1 MKQKQSKNLIWLTI
15 QLINIIFQIISAITK
30 TDGKEFFEDL
40 QEIIDA
46 IKNKDNEPQ
55 TENSGKENTE
65 TSQESCK

>member
-40 QEIIDA
+40 NEIMVTL
-46 IKNKDNEPQ
+46 KKG
-55 TENSGKENTE
+55 TEHECEEKTE
-65 TSQESCK
+65 TNSEASEESC

>member
-40 QEIIDA
+40 NEILDTL
-46 IKNKDNEPQ
+46 KKGSEH
-55 TENSGKENTE
+55 ECEKERE
-65 TSQESCK
+65 TDSEVAQESC

>member
-40 QEIIDA
+40 NEILDTLKKGSDHECKEETKTDSEVAQE
-46 IKNKDNEPQ
+46 
-55 TENSGKENTE
+55 G
-65 TSQESCK
+65 C

>member
-40 QEIIDA
+40 NEILDTL
-46 IKNKDNEPQ
+46 KKGNEH
-55 TENSGKENTE
+55 ECKEETE
-65 TSQESCK
+65 TNSEASQESC